1 MYYKFEWWDQLF
13 KHLINHR
20 IQTRASMNPI
30 REDNSQ
36 LVEVQVGT
44 DSGFKVIQLEDDYV
58 KYIFSSNEGTVEYLV
73 RGHLEHHRKMYLHEV
88 RNTLGK
94 VYNVKEPSVV
104 VERIMQECYTTG
116 LQITTSIRYD

>member
-20 IQTRASMNPI
+20 IQTRASMNQI

-44 DSGFKVIQLEDDYV
+44 DSCFKVVKLDDDDV
-58 KYIFSSNEGTVEYLV
+58 KYVFSSHEGTVEYLV
-73 RGHLEHHRKMYLHEV
+73 RGHLEYRRKMILREV
-88 RNTLGK
+88 RNTMGK
-94 VYNVKEPSVV
+94 VYDIIEPSEI
-104 VERIMQECYTTG
+104 VERIMQECYKTG
-116 LQITTSIRYD
+116 LHIITSIRYD